1 MKKIDWGIVLFDSI
15 FIGEWEIP
23 SWVLLTLRLEQG
35 EAVLYQWSKA
45 LTIDY
50 PGQYELSGYN
60 IVAVVAPKSTK
71 LNYIIRFAN
80 SKIAYIQDV
89 KSLDDD
95 DISDMDTWYV
105 THAELKDVI
114 ERRELWGDVQIL
126 E

>member
-15 FIGEWEIP
+15 FIGEGEIP

-35 EAVLYQWSKA
+35 EAVIYKSSPTLVV
-45 LTIDY
+45 DY

-60 IVAVVAPKSTK
+60 VIAVVAPKSTK
-71 LNYIIRFAN
+71 LNYLIRFSN
-80 SKIAYIQDV
+80 KRVAYIQDV

-95 DISDMDTWYV
+95 EISDMDTWYV
-105 THAELKDVI
+105 TQSDLKDVI
-114 ERRELWGDVQIL
+114 ERRELWGEIQIV

>member
-15 FIGEWEIP
+15 FIGEGEIP
-23 SWVLLTLRLEQG
+23 AWVLLTLRLEQG
-35 EAVLYQWSKA
+35 ETVIYQWSET

-80 SKIAYIQDV
+80 TKIAYIQDV

-95 DISDMDTWYV
+95 DISDMNTWYV

-114 ERRELWGDVQIL
+114 ERRELWGEVQIL